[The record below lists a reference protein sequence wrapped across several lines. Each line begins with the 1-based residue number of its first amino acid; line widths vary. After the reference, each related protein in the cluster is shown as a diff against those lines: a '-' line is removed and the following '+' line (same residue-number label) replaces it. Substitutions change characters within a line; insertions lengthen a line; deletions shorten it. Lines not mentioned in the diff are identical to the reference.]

1 MGLSSNLNVI
11 QQDTVVEKI
20 QKQGEIQDLL
30 DQYFYLF
37 LEKKERATEE
47 RIVLLENTLTALAET
62 IQQELLEPRGKWQAR
77 QQQQVQVERILQNKS
92 VAMRN
97 PPLQEAEKVF
107 LVNQVGQAPSSTAVY
122 LKRCRRC
129 KSTAAKRSRRSGLT
143 EQLLTVTPVRPYRCK
158 GCGHRF
164 LSL

>member
-20 QKQGEIQDLL
+20 REQGEIQDLL
-30 DQYFYLF
+30 DQYFYFF
-37 LEKKERATEE
+37 LEKKKSATEE
-47 RIVLLENTLTALAET
+47 RIALLENTLTALAET
-62 IQQELLEPRGKWQAR
+62 IQQELLEPRGKLEAQQR
-77 QQQQVQVERILQNKS
+77 QRVQVEKIPQNKS
-92 VAMRN
+92 LLLRN

-107 LVNQVGQAPSSTAVY
+107 LVNQVSQAPSSTAVY
-122 LKRCRRC
+122 FKRCRRC
-129 KSTAAKRSRRSGLT
+129 KSTEAKRSRRSGLT
-143 EQLLTVTPVRPYRCK
+143 EQLLTVTPIRPYRCK